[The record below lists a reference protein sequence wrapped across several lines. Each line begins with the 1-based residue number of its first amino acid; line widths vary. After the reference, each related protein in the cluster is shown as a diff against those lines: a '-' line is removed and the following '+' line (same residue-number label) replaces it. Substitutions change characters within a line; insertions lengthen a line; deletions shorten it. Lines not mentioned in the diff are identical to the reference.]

1 MSVPAD
7 HTMDPTSTKPPAA
20 RDRGPGQG
28 IARGAAIIAALTVL
42 SRILGLTRTLVFSQ
56 SIGAGCLGTAYTTAN
71 QVPSLIYEVAIGGA
85 LTSAMVPVLA
95 RSAERAAGPGSAK
108 TGSGG
113 GGDPEALLRVERIT
127 SALLTWAVLILVP
140 LTVVIA
146 VAAGP
151 VAALLNPVNPNAHC
165 PHPQMIAQTSRL
177 LVMFAPQVFLY
188 GVSVVL
194 FGLLQAYRRFT
205 GPALAPVIANV
216 VLISCYLAFIPIDG
230 GRNFLETPEAAT
242 LLLGF
247 GTTANIAALVLV
259 PAVPAWRLRLRL
271 RPALRFPPGV
281 ARQAGG
287 LVLVGLVE
295 FVAQDVLNV
304 IIIAVA
310 NGHGDTGALVLANY
324 TMQVFNAMYGVLAV
338 SIVTSVFPVLSSRE
352 GDAFDRVSAG
362 STRAVLLVSWLGT
375 ALIVAIA
382 YPAANV
388 LAQQEN
394 QVPQLV
400 WAFAL
405 TAPAVAGMGVV
416 TNLSR
421 VMFVLGRLKLAAVA
435 LTAISVVALA
445 LDLLVPFLLPPSW
458 VVPGITAASTIAATV
473 VAFPVVR
480 AIRRIRGPAAVAGA
494 ARANLTGITSA
505 IAASA
510 AGVAVSLAIP
520 ADRRLVYGGAAVLA
534 ALAATAVFA
543 AVAFALDKEDLRAI
557 ARRAR
562 RYRRPLSVTDHG
574 ASPRPGRLGPTRP
587 ASPLPAVPAW
597 LAWRR

>member
-1 MSVPAD
+1 
-7 HTMDPTSTKPPAA
+7 MDPTSTKPPAD
-20 RDRGPGQG
+20 RRRGPGQG

-42 SRILGLTRTLVFSQ
+42 SRILGLARTLVFSQ

-95 RSAERAAGPGSAK
+95 RSAERAASRRHEGPDGPG
-108 TGSGG
+108 TD
-113 GGDPEALLRVERIT
+113 GDPEALLRVERIT

-151 VAALLNPVNPNAHC
+151 VAALLNPNAHC
-165 PHPQMIAQTSRL
+165 PHPQMISQTSRL

-216 VLISCYLAFIPIDG
+216 VLITCYLTFIPVDG
-230 GRNFLETPEAAT
+230 GRSFLETPEAAT

-271 RPALRFPPGV
+271 RPALTFPPGV

-338 SIVTSVFPVLSSRE
+338 SIVTSVFPVLSSRD

-375 ALIVAIA
+375 ALIIAIA

-394 QVPQLV
+394 QVPQLI

-421 VMFVLGRLKLAAVA
+421 VMFVLGRLKMAAIA

-445 LDLLVPFLLPPSW
+445 LDLLVPVLVPPEW
-458 VVPGITAASTIAATV
+458 VVPGITAASTIAAIV

-494 ARANLTGITSA
+494 ARANLTGIA
-505 IAASA
+505 AAVVASA

-520 ADRRLVYGGAAVLA
+520 ADRRLVYGASAVAA
-534 ALAATAVFA
+534 ALAATVVFA
-543 AVAFALDKEDLRAI
+543 AVAFALDKDDLRAI

-562 RYRRPLSVTDHG
+562 RYRRPLSERPLYGTDRG
-574 ASPRPGRLGPTRP
+574 ACPGPGRLGPTRP
-587 ASPLPAVPAW
+587 PPLRPAAAAR